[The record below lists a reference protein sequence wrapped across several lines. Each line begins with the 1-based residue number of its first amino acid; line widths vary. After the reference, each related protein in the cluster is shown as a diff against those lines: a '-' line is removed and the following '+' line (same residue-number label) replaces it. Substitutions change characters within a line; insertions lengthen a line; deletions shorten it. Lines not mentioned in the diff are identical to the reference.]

1 MPNRFS
7 DKRYLLPFGRYVGT
21 SEVEPPADEVLV
33 GREGQ
38 RAYLVDLLI
47 STGRRGAYLVT
58 GRRGTGKTSFVRH
71 CISEYESSVFS
82 RYLRGNVGRGVW
94 DRIFVLFFWLAILA
108 GAMAA
113 SEAVQAFALSRPPGN
128 MDLPALVLL
137 IPAGI
142 LLLYPCVYA
151 KVAVEAI
158 LRYRRELK
166 PDLIDHSAGVQASGF
181 VFFLALVIWML
192 PLGIPATFFTSLF
205 LPFSTALYAAVQAVS
220 YESKRLDEKR
230 RGVLF
235 WTRWLALV
243 LFLLAFASSVGVVL
257 SVVAPVQREGGI
269 WKGLGLCLGL
279 AAIFMGCG
287 LCFRGLDQKRRVKLI
302 TEIDVLSESL
312 KTAIKSGAAWYNTL
326 GSLVLCSG
334 IAFLSFQ
341 LFPLVPPVDDAFQA
355 FVLFLSF
362 RPVLSLSLLT
372 LIAALVLH
380 AVFNYAVRRL
390 GEELQ
395 GVQPVDDSQTTE
407 AQEEPA
413 KAEPQDE
420 ARALFRPRPTWVLGT
435 KAVLSIVVA
444 IQLAYP
450 ALSHFVSWLWQKR
463 DWARCSF
470 SSSLCQGSVSQEIL
484 FSGRKDEEC
493 WLLTLLIAIGIIYF
507 LEYEWIIRPYVRS
520 REDRAFGAGELAPWD
535 DWEDEDEKVPIG
547 RRRRAYHGIASLTL
561 PWATYKAWLPVLSVA
576 VNLGFDRMDHRHI
589 IQAMLVGLRERY
601 HRTFHAWSS
610 GLANLGRYIG
620 LLFLLVLVSLISRQL
635 QQPSCSPW
643 MPPRGSVTQAQFWV
657 DVMTQTTCFKAPSTM
672 SSHLLLWDLLPHTLR
687 KEQVI
692 TLQIMPILGELYL
705 HSGRQDAFSPY
716 VYISVYHPLLFI
728 LLLLLGQWLL
738 RRVPVLPYKE
748 NLQRMDDL
756 LDSLSARTK
765 ITSSID
771 LWGPARWVYSM
782 FSDDRTTKETER
794 DPLDPRTVELAFL
807 QILEDVQKGGFRF
820 PGAARHHLTFPAPE
834 ITFVFDE
841 LDKLGTR
848 YDPAEQARDTDLP
861 NQEFQVI
868 TSERER
874 SLKLRS
880 LLSDLKN
887 ILASAP
893 ARFIFVGG
901 RELHDEWLADQT
913 SRLPLLTSIFNTEVY
928 LPSLFTDRG
937 DNKTTPRLHSRV
949 DQYFSRQYDRAL
961 NLYYRSVRKRWLPS
975 FGLSVEAMSRERF
988 ATARERLRWP
998 LVFDLENGKYLE
1010 GGERTALLEDFI
1022 LFLTH
1027 RSMGNPKKLKD
1038 LLASFIRPT
1047 GREIK
1052 DKSLRRT
1059 FPPSRHVIRLDQ
1071 RDLFRIGLLVGIYR
1085 HLAQAFEQRMMRRD
1099 DKYALSIFFLTDF
1112 LFKFHRRAFSWSNLE
1127 RVDDLT
1133 NIHRLP
1139 DLREIQEEIVDHF
1152 SERFL
1157 HRVMNG
1163 IYAFRFRSD
1172 IAQEVEYLSRQA
1184 PPEMAALNFTLDES
1198 LSLKGVY
1205 RHAIDGAERKNPD
1218 LIAALGELYEFD
1230 QDFEQ
1235 ARHQYRVAIK
1245 ILDRNL
1251 GVGGDVKDTVYKVL
1265 NREGADEARIFLPWA
1280 VARMRLMLQ
1289 IGMSFELERDLERA
1303 QAEYRSARTLARA
1316 LVHAYVDAVGR
1327 GEITLEESAFSQEEA
1342 PSSSKKVARIHSLK
1356 HMNILSQPMFAE
1368 AWLSEKFIST
1378 VDASVSL
1385 IERGLW
1391 EIRRSLPFVRS
1402 PRVNKDEYPSQ
1413 DVIRSFSNFSLTLSQ
1428 LHNKAGDLFFFK
1440 GRQPVT
1446 LANIQHSLPD
1456 PSPGSDSQ
1464 TDGYVL
1470 RAHYHYAVSLHD
1482 LRRYVFHRYMR
1493 SDWLSLAET
1502 KTFTLVTQALPDY
1515 LFRAV
1520 AGNVND
1526 MAEATLARIS
1536 VFKIFHELTVQSP
1549 HAHPAPRIAENL
1561 RTRVLTWLGSGDKES
1576 QSSDLKNWFGPWRDH
1591 EEYGEA
1597 RLDLLDFTGPN
1608 TASERL
1614 SMSLELCLVGAGF
1627 FEEGGYP
1634 EDAGREL
1641 LQVCETVTRYLWW
1654 GLMLERI
1661 GSLPEE
1667 VSGLEGL
1674 PASGLFTSKAAREFW
1689 GGLIDTTLQSL
1700 KNADRLFRHSRR
1712 YYGGAEDQTRGNYLV
1727 GTLIPTEALT
1737 ILCSLGLALDAIAG
1751 KEVDARRSSL
1761 VTLMNSWGIE
1771 GESFVVALSDAVQ
1784 RHAYPVINRLRGIK
1798 VLIDHLVWK
1807 SWGAGES
1814 GDGLAKALGWT
1825 SSLLELNEQFNAP
1838 LHFTPMH
1845 SGITCAWVWLWSLTR
1860 PAGETAGVKDALERI
1875 HRAAQ
1880 RDLYNSEEMYTMQRS
1895 YYKAISGL
1903 YYLYDDFNDRQ
1914 IHYNHAIQMAGAEL
1928 TAVLKHLV
1936 DHRDEVEKAL
1946 RLR

>member
-113 SEAVQAFALSRPPGN
+113 SEAVQAFARPRAGN
-128 MDLPALVLL
+128 MDLASLVLL

-151 KVAVEAI
+151 KVVLEAI
-158 LRYRRELK
+158 LRYRRELNTQ
-166 PDLIDHSAGVQASGF
+166 LIDHSAGFEASGL
-181 VFFLALVIWML
+181 VTLLALVIWVL
-192 PLGIPATFFTSLF
+192 PWGIPATVFTSLF
-205 LPFSTALYAAVQAVS
+205 LPFSAALYATVQAVS
-220 YESKRLDEKR
+220 YDRKPLDEK
-230 RGVLF
+230 GLGALF
-235 WTRWLALV
+235 WTRWPALG
-243 LFLLAFASSVGVVL
+243 LFLLAFASSLGVVW
-257 SVVAPVQREGGI
+257 SVLEPVQPKSEI
-269 WKGLGLCLGL
+269 WRGLGLCLSM
-279 AAIFMGCG
+279 AALFIGCG
-287 LCFRGLDQKRRVKLI
+287 LWFRGADQKRRVKLI
-302 TEIDVLSESL
+302 PKNNDLGLLLTKAVG
-312 KTAIKSGAAWYNTL
+312 SGADWYSRW
-326 GSLVLCSG
+326 GILVLGLGLLSLIIQLFLCEPSSRAVLLTSLAG
-334 IAFLSFQ
+334 LAAFLI
-341 LFPLVPPVDDAFQA
+341 LLPICNLV
-355 FVLFLSF
+355 
-362 RPVLSLSLLT
+362 
-372 LIAALVLH
+372 
-380 AVFNYAVRRL
+380 VRRA
-390 GEELQ
+390 GDK
-395 GVQPVDDSQTTE
+395 P
-407 AQEEPA
+407 PA
-413 KAEPQDE
+413 KADSEDAQETP
-420 ARALFRPRPTWVLGT
+420 AALFRPRPTWVLGA
-435 KAVLSIVVA
+435 KAILAVLVA
-444 IQLAYP
+444 LQLAYP
-450 ALSHFVSWLWQKR
+450 TLSHFVSWLWKKLE
-463 DWARCSF
+463 WSWCS
-470 SSSLCQGSVSQEIL
+470 SGSSLCQGSISQAIL
-484 FSGRKDEEC
+484 FSSRKDEEC
-493 WLLTLLIAIGIIYF
+493 WLVTLLIAIGILYF

-535 DWEDEDEKVPIG
+535 DWEDEDENVPIG

-610 GLANLGRYIG
+610 GFANLGRYIG

-635 QQPSCSPW
+635 QQPSCTSTVPLDT
-643 MPPRGSVTQAQFWV
+643 P
-657 DVMTQTTCFKAPSTM
+657 MTQGRFWMGLLTQTACFKVPAG
-672 SSHLLLWDLLPHTLR
+672 SSDLLVWDLLPYTR
-687 KEQVI
+687 AG
-692 TLQIMPILGELYL
+692 T
-705 HSGRQDAFSPY
+705 PY

-861 NQEFQVI
+861 SQEFQVI

-937 DNKTTPRLHSRV
+937 DNKTTPRLHGRV
-949 DQYFSRQYDRAL
+949 KQYFLRQYDRAL

-988 ATARERLRWP
+988 ATAGEDLP
-998 LVFDLENGKYLE
+998 TPVIFDLKNGMPLE
-1010 GGERTALLEDFI
+1010 EGEQKALLEDFI

-1085 HLAQAFEQRMMRRD
+1085 HLAQAFEQRMVRRD

-1172 IAQEVEYLSRQA
+1172 IAQEVEYLSRQS

-1230 QDFEQ
+1230 QDFEE

-1251 GVGGDVKDTVYKVL
+1251 GVGGDVKATVYKVL

-1368 AWLSEKFIST
+1368 AWLSEKFVST
-1378 VDASVSL
+1378 VDASISL

-1402 PRVNKDEYPSQ
+1402 PRVNKDEYPST
-1413 DVIRSFSNFSLTLSQ
+1413 DVIRAFSNFSLTLSQ

-1446 LANIQHSLPD
+1446 LANIRHSLPD

-1549 HAHPAPRIAENL
+1549 HAHPAPGIAENL
-1561 RTRVLTWLGSGDKES
+1561 RTRVLTWLGAGDKDS

-1591 EEYGEA
+1591 EEYGEV

-1712 YYGGAEDQTRGNYLV
+1712 YSGGAEEQTRGNYLV

-1751 KEVDARRSSL
+1751 KEVDARRFSL

-1771 GESFVVALSDAVQ
+1771 GDSFVVALSDAVQ

-1807 SWGAGES
+1807 SWGAGEP

-1936 DHRDEVEKAL
+1936 DHRDDVEKAL